1 MTASPATAPTR
12 PPQPALSAEVQRIID
27 TPPTWLVR
35 WGNVLL
41 LGLLAGGLLLGSLVT
56 YPNTLSGKAV
66 VGPTTRVV
74 VPAAAAHRIRPGQ
87 RVIISLYAFP
97 SEKFGALTGQ
107 VAAVPTADGTG
118 QAMVPV
124 RLNEGYRSTYGQ
136 LLPVGPASLGRA
148 RVTVADETLYEQ
160 LLPFSHPSK

>member
-1 MTASPATAPTR
+1 MTASSPATTPPR
-12 PPQPALSAEVQRIID
+12 PQQPVLSAEVQRIID

-41 LGLLAGGLLLGSLVT
+41 LGLLAGGLLAGGLLP

-66 VGPTTRVV
+66 VGPITRVT
-74 VPAAAAHRIRPGQ
+74 VPAAEARRIRPGQ

-107 VAAVPTADGTG
+107 VAAAPTVDGTG
-118 QAMVPV
+118 QATVPV
-124 RLNEGYRSTYGQ
+124 RLNKGYRSTYGQ
-136 LLPVGPASLGRA
+136 LLPVGPASAGGA
-148 RVTVADETLYEQ
+148 RVTVADETLFKQ
-160 LLPFSHPSK
+160 LVHF

>member
-1 MTASPATAPTR
+1 MTASSPATTPTR
-12 PPQPALSAEVQRIID
+12 PQHPALSAEVQRIID

-41 LGLLAGGLLLGSLVT
+41 LGLLVGGLLLGGFVP

-66 VGPTTRVV
+66 VGSTTRVV
-74 VPAAAAHRIRPGQ
+74 VPAADAPRIRPGQ

-107 VAAVPTADGTG
+107 VAAVPTVDGTG
-118 QAMVPV
+118 QATVLV
-124 RLNEGYRSTYGQ
+124 RLNKGYRSTYGQ
-136 LLPVGPASLGRA
+136 LLSVGLASAGSA
-148 RVTVADETLYEQ
+148 RVTVADETLFEQ
-160 LLPFSHPSK
+160 LVHF